1 MSRVLVDGCA
11 GFLGSHLTDYLLS
24 QGHEVTGVDDMS
36 TGSRDNLRDAMVPT
50 RDHGG
55 RFDFCA
61 MPIVKALPRMQY
73 AKFDVIFHLAAHV
86 GARIVREDPYGLLLD
101 HVEDAKAVV
110 EYATKYDS
118 ILVAASTSEVY
129 GAQPILPYKETDFCH
144 VGPPTVPRWSY
155 AISKLWMEQLC
166 LAAHR
171 QFGLR
176 VVVPRMFNVSGP
188 RQRADT
194 GMVLPTFA
202 KSVLSNENMEIHG
215 DGSQRRCFAHVTDV
229 VRMLAELADCPLAYG
244 KVVNIGAVQTR
255 NVLSIAE
262 DVNEYCARNYGKRGS
277 VVSVPHS
284 DVDATEAMPA
294 RAPDT
299 SKLKRLTGME
309 VPSRWPDL
317 VADVCDYWAG
327 KLGVERKAA

>member
-1 MSRVLVDGCA
+1 MRVLISGSA
-11 GFLGSHLTDYLLS
+11 GFVGSHLTDYLLS
-24 QGHEVTGVDDMS
+24 QGHEVTGVDNLS
-36 TGSRDNLRDAMVPT
+36 TGSRDNLRDAMVPN

-61 MPIVKALPRMQY
+61 MPIIQALPRLQW
-73 AKFDVIFHLAAHV
+73 AKFDVIYHLAAHV

-110 EYATKYDS
+110 EYATNHNA

-129 GAQPILPYKETDFCH
+129 GAQPTLPYKETDFCH

-194 GMVLPTFA
+194 GMVLPAFA
-202 KSVLSNENMEIHG
+202 KAVLSGENMIVHG
-215 DGSQRRCFAHVTDV
+215 DGSQRRCFSHVADV
-229 VRMLAELADCPLAYG
+229 VRVLATLAETPEAYG
-244 KVVNIGAVQTR
+244 EVVNVGTGAS
-255 NVLSIAE
+255 LSVMTIVE
-262 DVNEYCARNYGKRGS
+262 CVNRYCVDTYGKQSPVIR
-277 VVSVPHS
+277 VPHS
-284 DVDATEAMPA
+284 DVDATGQMPA

-299 SKLKRLTGME
+299 TKLKALTGME
-309 VPSRWPDL
+309 VPSRWPEL

-327 KLGVERKAA
+327 KLGVEKK